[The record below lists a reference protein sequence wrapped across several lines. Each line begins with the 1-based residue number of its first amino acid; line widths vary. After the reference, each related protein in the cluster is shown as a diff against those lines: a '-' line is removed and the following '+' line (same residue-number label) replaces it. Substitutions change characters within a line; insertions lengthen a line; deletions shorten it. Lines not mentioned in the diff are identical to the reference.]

1 MAFKDY
7 FSLQA
12 ADYAQY
18 RPHYPLSMY
27 DYLAEIAPA
36 RDIAWDCATGNG
48 QVAMGLASHFAQVVA
63 TDASASQIDSAIP
76 RANVEYRV
84 EPAEATRIPDGS
96 VDLITVGQA
105 LHWFDLDKFYRE
117 VRRVAKP
124 GGIIAV
130 WCYGGSRFGAG
141 IDEVFRRYY
150 HDIVGPFWPPERKLI
165 EQGYG
170 TIPFPFEQLP
180 TPGFSMEAYWDMREL
195 LGYLG
200 TWSATQLYI
209 KSRGSDPR
217 ELIVEDLQHAW
228 GSPGSKRR
236 IQWPLHMKIGRN

>member
-18 RPHYPLSMY
+18 RPYYPAVLY
-27 DYLAEIAPA
+27 EALAQIAPA
-36 RDIAWDCATGNG
+36 RDLAWDCAAGNG
-48 QVAMGLASHFAQVVA
+48 QVAVGLAKHFAKVVA
-63 TDASASQIDSAIP
+63 TDASASQIESAIP
-76 RANVEYRV
+76 RPNIEYRV
-84 EPAEATRIPDGS
+84 EPAETTRIPGGS

-105 LHWFDLDKFYRE
+105 LHWLDLERFYGE

-124 GGIIAV
+124 GGVIAV
-130 WCYGGSRFGAG
+130 WCYGGSGCGPG
-141 IDEVFRRYY
+141 IDEVSRRYY
-150 HDIVGPFWPPERKLI
+150 QDIVGPYWPPERKLI
-165 EQGYG
+165 EQGYQ
-170 TIPFPFEQLP
+170 TVPFPFGQIAPPVLA
-180 TPGFSMEAYWDMREL
+180 MEAQWDMREL

-217 ELIVEDLQHAW
+217 ELIIDDLQRAW
-228 GSPGSKRR
+228 GSPEAKRR
-236 IQWPLHMKIGRN
+236 IQWPLHLKIGRI